1 MGSVGTLEELKK
13 EGFKT
18 FHPFINEDYDLIEDT
33 NERCVAIINELQR
46 IVYLSN
52 EEKIKWM
59 ENVKPIV
66 EFNFRHLLNFKLKYN
81 KRVEKRTQELFK
93 TFDYHDK
100 II

>member
-1 MGSVGTLEELKK
+1 
-13 EGFKT
+13 
-18 FHPFINEDYDLIEDT
+18 
-33 NERCVAIINELQR
+33 
-46 IVYLSN
+46 
-52 EEKIKWM
+52 M

-81 KRVEKRTQELFK
+81 KRIEKRTQELFK

>member
-1 MGSVGTLEELKK
+1 M
-13 EGFKT
+13 
-18 FHPFINEDYDLIEDT
+18 
-33 NERCVAIINELQR
+33 AIINELQR

-66 EFNFRHLLNFKLKYN
+66 EFNFRHLLNFKLKYKKELKKN
-81 KRVEKRTQELFK
+81 SRTFK